1 MKSKASIWFGGGG
14 GAESIG
20 SLFVRAVVLL
30 VFACLTTPLY
40 AATPWLH
47 VDGNEIKD
55 PAGNVVVLR
64 GVSTID
70 LGFLEGWQG
79 GAINMI
85 DRLTDKTDTQGTS
98 PGWYTRILRIPVHP
112 PDAVGNWPHRFD
124 PDDDSFYN
132 NLLRPVIDYCAARD
146 IYAIIDWHYI
156 DDTWDKVEQTSE
168 FWEYMAPRF
177 AGDSHV
183 LFEIFNEPI
192 NNSGGSQTERWLTF
206 RGDAQTWV
214 DIIRTHA
221 PDNLILV
228 GGPQWSQIIAPA
240 ATYPVSG
247 GNIVYVAHVYPAHWL
262 GIYGSQSFFKGQIT
276 TCTAAHPVIMTE
288 WGFTTTS
295 EVLLNG
301 TITNYGRPLMDFLEQ
316 NGVGNTAWVASTNWG
331 PPMFHSNWTLRC
343 GEGEM
348 GCFVKDMLYARR
360 NDDRPGPYADDF
372 ADFAALATHWRRSD
386 CRAANAWCSG
396 ADYTGD
402 GAVLLDDLQEF
413 ADAWLTPAQ

>member
-1 MKSKASIWFGGGG
+1 MSDGTGRP
-14 GAESIG
+14 AESI
-20 SLFVRAVVLL
+20 SILSVKVTIVCVLL
-30 VFACLTTPLY
+30 CSITALH

-47 VDGNEIKD
+47 VDGNQIKD

-64 GVSTID
+64 GISTID
-70 LGFLEGWQG
+70 LGFLEAWQG

-85 DRLTDKTDTQGTS
+85 DRLTDKTDTQGDS
-98 PGWYTRILRIPVHP
+98 LGWHPRILRIPVYP
-112 PDAVGNWPHRFD
+112 PDAASSWPHRFD
-124 PDDDSFYN
+124 PNNDNFYN
-132 NLLRPVIDYCAARD
+132 NLLRPVIDYCAAKD

-156 DDTWDKVEQTSE
+156 TDTWDKVEQTSE

-192 NNSGGSQTERWLTF
+192 NNTGDSQTNRWLDF
-206 RGDAQTWV
+206 RDDAQTWV

-247 GNIVYVAHVYPAHWL
+247 SNIVYVAHVYPAHWL
-262 GIYGSQSFFKGQIT
+262 GIYGNQNYFKGQIT
-276 TCTAAHPVIMTE
+276 TCAAVHPVIMTE
-288 WGFTTTS
+288 WGFTTTT

-301 TITNYGRPLMDFLEQ
+301 TITNYGQPLMDFLEL
-316 NGVGNTAWVASTNWG
+316 NKVGNTAWVASYNWG

-343 GEGEM
+343 GQGEM
-348 GCFVKDMLYARR
+348 GCFVKDTLYARR
-360 NDDRPGPYADDF
+360 NDDQPTAETNDF
-372 ADFAALATHWRRSD
+372 LDFGAFATHWLRTD
-386 CRAANAWCSG
+386 CEPANAWCG
-396 ADYTGD
+396 RADYTRD
-402 GAVLLDDLQEF
+402 HCVLFDDLQEF
-413 ADAWLTPAQ
+413 ANAWLASP